1 MIFCKVLQLS
11 HLINSANCLFLV
23 LGSKIWFWN
32 LSSEFWVLVSWI
44 YNGSDSK
51 FWILALIRVLGLS
64 SEFDIHI
71 SKFIIDCF
79 WFINEN
85 PAIIQSFFVLLMA
98 KNLLKESPVFFKASD
113 LAKYLFKDLP
123 VFISYY
129 ILL

>member
-11 HLINSANCLFLV
+11 HPINSANCLFLV
-23 LGSKIWFWN
+23 LGLKIWFWN
-32 LSSEFWVLVSWI
+32 LSSEFWVLVSGI

-64 SEFDIHI
+64 SEFDIYI

-79 WFINEN
+79 WFINEI
-85 PAIIQSFFVLLMA
+85 PAIIQSFFVLLMV
-98 KNLLKESPVFFKASD
+98 KNLLKELPVFFKASG